1 MVGGKCSHH
10 CASPA
15 PILCFITNNCLISSI
30 GAFYYT
36 LGNIQPQNRSHM
48 NAIQLLGLVHNK
60 HIKKYGI
67 EPILEAFLTDLDLLE
82 RVTLHD
88 FFLLGQYDIDSI
100 SLMPS
105 SSDK

>member
-1 MVGGKCSHH
+1 MPALLLF
-10 CASPA
+10 CAIFNISN
-15 PILCFITNNCLISSI
+15 TNNCLISSI
-30 GAFYYT
+30 GAFYDT

-82 RVTLHD
+82 RVTLL
-88 FFLLGQYDIDSI
+88 FLFDGTV
-100 SLMPS
+100 
-105 SSDK
+105 